1 MCRRSSSD
9 YFTSRLRVL
18 WDLKGA
24 QIVGGRFKERRAGR
38 ALALHIEIVIHG
50 TSRGLQIMPLN
61 VVHTRLPKG

>member
-1 MCRRSSSD
+1 MCRRGSSD

-50 TSRGLQIMPLN
+50 TSRGL
-61 VVHTRLPKG
+61 